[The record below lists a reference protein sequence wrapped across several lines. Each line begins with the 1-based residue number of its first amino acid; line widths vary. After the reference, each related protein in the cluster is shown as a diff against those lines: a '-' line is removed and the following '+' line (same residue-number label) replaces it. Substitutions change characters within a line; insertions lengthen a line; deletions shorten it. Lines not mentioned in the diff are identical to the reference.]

1 LKTLNL
7 NKTTTLKS
15 VFLTLR
21 TLCIIFLFSST
32 QNGRLSAQAYST
44 NWTRDASIWGVSAL
58 HYAVNKQWENRVPIE
73 GNYWRTIGIDKWAP
87 TELRKPLAWASDN
100 TKTVCFAS
108 FAAMGFF
115 LPTQDRIQY
124 WQLGAQNVLIAGNIT
139 QSIKLTARRA
149 RPFNQPGYPYD
160 HRDQFYSFIS
170 GHSSTTAAAATTA
183 ILAMRSQPDLKKAAN
198 VIAIGSGALA
208 LSTATLRVAAG
219 KHYPS
224 DVLAGMALGVGVA
237 LLNQTIHERF

>member
-1 LKTLNL
+1 MNL
-7 NKTTTLKS
+7 NQTTTPKS
-15 VFLTLR
+15 VFVTLYR
-21 TLCIIFLFSST
+21 LCIIFLFLLV
-32 QNGRLSAQAYST
+32 QNSRISAQSYSI
-44 NWTRDASIWGVSAL
+44 NWTRDASIWGVSVL
-58 HYAVNKQWENRVPIE
+58 HYTLNKQWENRVPIE

-87 TELRKPLAWASDN
+87 TELHKPMAWASDN
-100 TKTVCFAS
+100 TKNACFAS
-108 FAAMGFF
+108 FAALGFF
-115 LPTQDRIQY
+115 LPAQDRIQY
-124 WQLGAQNVLIAGNIT
+124 WQLGAQNVLLAGNIT

-183 ILAMRSQPDLKKAAN
+183 ILAMRSQPDLKVAAN
-198 VIAIGSGALA
+198 AIAIGSGVLA

-224 DVLAGMALGVGVA
+224 DVLTGMALGVGVT

>member
-1 LKTLNL
+1 M
-7 NKTTTLKS
+7 
-15 VFLTLR
+15 TLR
-21 TLCIIFLFSST
+21 RLCIIFLLFFY
-32 QNGRLSAQAYST
+32 QIGRLGAQTYSV

-58 HYAVNKQWENRVPIE
+58 HYTINKQWENRVPIE

-87 TELRKPLAWASDN
+87 TELRKPYVWASDH
-100 TKTVCFAS
+100 TKTACFAS

-115 LPTQDRIQY
+115 LPAQDRIQY

-149 RPFNQPGYPYD
+149 RPFNQPGYAYD
-160 HRDQFYSFIS
+160 HQDQFYSFIS

-183 ILAMRSQPDLKKAAN
+183 ILAMRSQPDLKMAAN
-198 VIAIGSGALA
+198 VIAIGSGVLA

-219 KHYPS
+219 KHYPT
-224 DVLAGMALGVGVA
+224 DILAGMALGVGVA
-237 LLNQTIHERF
+237 VLNQAIHERF